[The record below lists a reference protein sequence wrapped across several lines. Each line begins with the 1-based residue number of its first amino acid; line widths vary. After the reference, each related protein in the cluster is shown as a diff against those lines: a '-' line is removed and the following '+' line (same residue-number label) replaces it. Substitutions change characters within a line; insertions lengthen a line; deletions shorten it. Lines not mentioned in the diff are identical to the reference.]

1 MSKSYRK
8 TPLSDSF
15 SNMKISTP
23 YTKSNFKRDDRTE
36 IFENKVA
43 DKTIIQR
50 NKLKTQMCKRMVETG
65 SCSFGSSCYFAHHQS
80 EIRKPICFFGDK
92 CKDKKN
98 CGYDHSTEEMPEIPS
113 TPKPEEG
120 IPVPHS
126 LWKNYQERNNEEM
139 TTDKQ
144 DWVIEL
150 EGKDTFKTYSKSRVE
165 ELEILKSM
173 MEKVEKDQEM
183 KELMLNTLKSFLKDT
198 FKEENTVYISGEGK
212 KCVKFIAIDCDDQ
225 EFETIIDRI
234 AQ

>member
-8 TPLSDSF
+8 SPLTDSF
-15 SNMKISTP
+15 FNMKISSP
-23 YTKSNFKRDDRTE
+23 YEKRNFKRDDRTE

-98 CGYDHSTEEMPEIPS
+98 CGYDHSTEEMPEIPQNIE
-113 TPKPEEG
+113 PG
-120 IPVPHS
+120 IPVHHS
-126 LWKNYQERNNEEM
+126 LASKYEERKEEEM
-139 TTDKQ
+139 TIK
-144 DWVIEL
+144 L
-150 EGKDTFKTYSKSRVE
+150 EYNKDTFKTYSRTRIE
-165 ELEILKSM
+165 ELETLKSM
-173 MEKVEKDQEM
+173 MEKVEKDQDM
-183 KELMLNTLKSFLKDT
+183 KELMLDTLKAFLKNT
-198 FKEENTVYISGEGK
+198 ITEENTVYISGEGK
-212 KCVKFIAIDCDDQ
+212 KSVKFIAIECDDQ

-234 AQ
+234 NRD